1 MPKKEY
7 SSKKTKYSDS
17 DSESEIEIPVI
28 KKNKKFS
35 KKVKYYE
42 SESES
47 SESEIEFELENED
60 INKKLSKQIVKN
72 DDETDISNIIF
83 ERINDEYFWGKYGD
97 FEVIMDSDRYINV
110 TKLCSEAKTKNGKKK
125 EFKHWKTTSE
135 AKELIDEISS
145 VVGIPTAEIFKI
157 ITTGSKHFTE
167 IRGTYAHP
175 QLVPHI
181 ASWASAKFGARVSV
195 IVNEYFAKEM
205 FEKHRNVIKK
215 KDDKIDRLSKKI
227 DKQSK
232 TMKKQDLKIK
242 KLLEQGNEVLG
253 YAKDT
258 NRKINVVVNERV
270 PLSEEPKNEESF
282 YIVRNNDK
290 LSKKRETYDYKAIR
304 ITNKSKSTTMSKYYR
319 NHPNGEI
326 ILKIKY
332 TPNAKHL
339 WNACKEKIYIK
350 DENIVKYNY
359 CKAVTIFNLPLADK
373 EPGNNAFC
381 YFNLCGDYSE
391 RQLKRDIMKIHN
403 KRLKTEDI

>member
-7 SSKKTKYSDS
+7 SSKKAKYSDS
-17 DSESEIEIPVI
+17 ESESEIEIPVV

-42 SESES
+42 SDSES
-47 SESEIEFELENED
+47 SETEIEFELENED

-72 DDETDISNIIF
+72 DDDTDIRNIIF
-83 ERINDEYFWGKYGD
+83 ERINDEYYWGKYGD
-97 FEVIMDSDRYINV
+97 FEVIMDSDGYINV

-125 EFKHWKTTSE
+125 EFKHWKTTAE

-145 VVGIPTAEIFKI
+145 AVGIPTTELFKI
-157 ITTGSKHFTE
+157 ITTGSKHLTE

-181 ASWASAKFGARVSV
+181 ASWASTKFGARVSV

-205 FEKHRNVIKK
+205 FEKHQDLIKK

-227 DKQSK
+227 DEQTKTMKKQSK

-290 LSKKRETYDYKAIR
+290 PSKKRDTYDYKAIR
-304 ITNKSKSTTMSKYYR
+304 ITNKSKSTTMSKYYK

-350 DENIVKYNY
+350 DENI
-359 CKAVTIFNLPLADK
+359 

-391 RQLKRDIMKIHN
+391 KQLKRDIMKIHN

>member
-1 MPKKEY
+1 MSKKY
-7 SSKKTKYSDS
+7 SSKNRKNNYSES
-17 DSESEIEIPVI
+17 ESESEIEIPVV
-28 KKNKKFS
+28 KKKKS
-35 KKVKYYE
+35 NKKVKCYE

-47 SESEIEFELENED
+47 SESEVEFELENED
-60 INKKLSKQIVKN
+60 INKKLSKQILKN
-72 DDETDISNIIF
+72 DDETDIRNIIF
-83 ERINDEYFWGKYGD
+83 ERINDEYYWGKYGD
-97 FEVIMDSDRYINV
+97 FEVIMDSDGYINV
-110 TKLCSEAKTKNGKKK
+110 TKLCSEARTKNGKHK
-125 EFKHWKTTSE
+125 EFKQWKRTSDADE
-135 AKELIDEISS
+135 YIDEISS
-145 VVGIPTAEIFKI
+145 EVGVTTSEILKI
-157 ITTGSKHFTE
+157 VTTGSKHLTE

-175 QLVPHI
+175 YLVPHI
-181 ASWASAKFGARVSV
+181 ASWASKKFGIRVSK
-195 IVNEYFAKEM
+195 IVNEYFSKEM
-205 FEKHRNVIKK
+205 LEKHQDLIKK

-227 DKQSK
+227 DEQTKTMKKQSK
-232 TMKKQDLKIK
+232 TMKKQDKKIK

-290 LSKKRETYDYKAIR
+290 PSKKRDTYDYKAIR

-350 DENIVKYNY
+350 DENI
-359 CKAVTIFNLPLADK
+359 